1 MTEQTQF
8 QLDSQRPIN
17 FNGKVTSRGMYNL
30 LVSIRDVKLY
40 SKGLKPHRGWQ
51 IGDVKRYFG
60 IKGNVLKI
68 IDQLEQLRTETKP
81 FKY

>member
-8 QLDSQRPIN
+8 QTDLDKSIQ
-17 FNGKVTSRGMYNL
+17 FNGKLISRGMYNL

-68 IDQLEQLRTETKP
+68 IEQLEN
-81 FKY
+81 FKKQRLSI

>member
-8 QLDSQRPIN
+8 QTDLDQSIQ
-17 FNGKVTSRGMYNL
+17 FNDKVISRGMYNL

-68 IDQLEQLRTETKP
+68 IEQLED
-81 FKY
+81 FKKQRLSI

>member
-8 QLDSQRPIN
+8 QTDLDQPIQ
-17 FNGKVTSRGMYNL
+17 FNGKVISRGMYNL

-40 SKGLKPHRGWQ
+40 SKGLKPHRAWQ

-68 IDQLEQLRTETKP
+68 IEQLED
-81 FKY
+81 FKKQRLSI

>member
-8 QLDSQRPIN
+8 QTDLDQPIQ
-17 FNGKVTSRGMYNL
+17 FNGKLISRGMYNL

-68 IDQLEQLRTETKP
+68 IEQLED
-81 FKY
+81 FKKQRLSI

>member
-8 QLDSQRPIN
+8 KKDLDVSLQ
-17 FNGKVTSRGMYNL
+17 FNGKLISRGMYNL

-68 IDQLEQLRTETKP
+68 IEQLEN
-81 FKY
+81 FKKQRLSI

>member
-8 QLDSQRPIN
+8 QTDLDQPIQ
-17 FNGKVTSRGMYNL
+17 FNGKVISRGMYNL

-68 IDQLEQLRTETKP
+68 IEQLED
-81 FKY
+81 FKKQRLSI